1 MRRIILLAGALV
13 LLGGSLA
20 IGSAQTRDKRPTPV
34 LASGEFRSEPLTPL
48 ERKFLAHA
56 RAEGEV
62 IERQTRPPQGA
73 NARGLILSR
82 GIARRIQKL
91 KTSQTKDLRDY
102 SLDFSP
108 SGSIH
113 AKSREEE
120 NNQCRTMY

>member
-1 MRRIILLAGALV
+1 MS
-13 LLGGSLA
+13 SLE
-20 IGSAQTRDKRPTPV
+20 PT
-34 LASGEFRSEPLTPL
+34 LMTADERMSE
-48 ERKFLAHA
+48 
-56 RAEGEV
+56 
-62 IERQTRPPQGA
+62 I
-73 NARGLILSR
+73 GLILSR

-120 NNQCRTMY
+120 NNQCRTMC

>member
-1 MRRIILLAGALV
+1 MS
-13 LLGGSLA
+13 SLE
-20 IGSAQTRDKRPTPV
+20 PT
-34 LASGEFRSEPLTPL
+34 LMTADERMSE
-48 ERKFLAHA
+48 
-56 RAEGEV
+56 
-62 IERQTRPPQGA
+62 I
-73 NARGLILSR
+73 GLILSR

-102 SLDFSP
+102 SLDFPP